1 MYLNREQKRALKTRG
16 ALGDD
21 GTPVA
26 TRRQPPPRQQTRERV
41 GFRRYV
47 GEVRAELRKVA
58 WPRRA
63 AVINYSIGVVVTLV
77 VLTTLIALADWGLGE
92 GLLKMFER

>member
-1 MYLNREQKRALKTRG
+1 MSLNREQKRALKKRG
-16 ALGDD
+16 ELGED

-41 GFRRYV
+41 GFRP
-47 GEVRAELRKVA
+47 ELRKVA
-58 WPRRA
+58 WPTRA
-63 AVINYSIGVVVTLV
+63 EVINYSIVVFVTLV

>member
-1 MYLNREQKRALKTRG
+1 MSLTREQKRALKKRG
-16 ALGDD
+16 ELGED

-26 TRRQPPPRQQTRERV
+26 TRRQPAQRPQTQERV
-41 GFRRYV
+41 GFRRYI

-58 WPRRA
+58 WPTRSE
-63 AVINYSIGVVVTLV
+63 VINYSIVVFVTLV
-77 VLTTLIALADWGLGE
+77 ILTTLIALADWGLGE

>member
-1 MYLNREQKRALKTRG
+1 MSLNREQKRALKKRG
-16 ALGDD
+16 ELGED
-21 GTPVA
+21 GSPVA
-26 TRRQPPPRQQTRERV
+26 TRRQPPSLQQTRERV
-41 GFRRYV
+41 GFRRYI

-58 WPRRA
+58 WPTRA
-63 AVINYSIGVVVTLV
+63 EVISYSIVVFVTLV